1 MTLTTTTAPQP
12 QPDEGAALLAAVS
25 SAIRTWEEAHP
36 GLRFSLAHR
45 TEVEGG
51 EPFWTV
57 EWWTAEPRHP
67 TKKTSGEVLEKCPGE
82 EEPASSL
89 VRDLEGVSL
98 RHGVTITMAARPED
112 RVLVW
117 WDDLVGEQHY
127 TEGRA

>member
-67 TKKTSGEVLEKCPGE
+67 TKKTGGEMLEQCPGE
-82 EEPASSL
+82 EEPAASL
-89 VRDLEGVSL
+89 VRSLEEIGL
-98 RHGVTITMAARPED
+98 RLGVTITMAARPEV
-112 RVLVW
+112 RTLVW
-117 WDDLVGEQHY
+117 WDDLAGGQHYVGE
-127 TEGRA
+127 RS